1 MVVTQVHRIPH
12 LPPPPGGPD
21 DLGPSLLTAAGLGL
35 LFVPLSLVMLNH
47 VRDEDSGLASSLLNT
62 GQQVGGAIGLAALG
76 TVADSS
82 RQQRPR
88 GQAAWPGMNPSRS
101 PQVPRRDDPVNK

>member
-1 MVVTQVHRIPH
+1 MVVTQVYRIPH
-12 LPPPPGGPD
+12 VPPPPGGPD

-47 VRDEDSGLASSLLNT
+47 VRDEDSGAGPQSAQHRPAGRWRDRASCS
-62 GQQVGGAIGLAALG
+62 GHRRVGSG
-76 TVADSS
+76 

-88 GQAAWPGMNPSRS
+88 GQAARPGMSPSRS
-101 PQVPRRDDPVNK
+101 PHVPRRDAPIK